1 MSPLRRLENTDSH
14 QTDALETWTNNNH
27 ADALET
33 LASAVESE
41 MKKTIEADFLS
52 TPRIHAEQ
60 ELGQNTVYNIEVD
73 LGVS

>member
-1 MSPLRRLENTDSH
+1 MPLQRLENTDSH
-14 QTDALETWTNNNH
+14 RADALETWTNNNH

-60 ELGQNTVYNIEVD
+60 ELGQNTVYNIKVD